1 MLFFN
6 KKKME
11 NTEVF
16 SNYTDWHSH
25 LLPGVDDGIKSFE
38 DSLTILNRYE
48 ELGVKH
54 VWLTPHIMEDIPNNT
69 QTLRQRFEELKSRYT
84 GKIQLSLAAENM
96 LDNLFEDRLERD
108 DLLPITDS
116 ADHLLVERSY
126 YSSPVNFWDILER
139 IQHKGY
145 HVILAHPERYRY
157 MDNNDYEQLKE
168 MHVKLQ
174 LNIPSLIGFYGY
186 EAKKKSEW
194 LIKRGYYD
202 LTGYDLHSPRALQ
215 FILKGEISKKS
226 LKALS
231 SLTMN

>member
-1 MLFFN
+1 
-6 KKKME
+6 
-11 NTEVF
+11 
-16 SNYTDWHSH
+16 
-25 LLPGVDDGIKSFE
+25 
-38 DSLTILNRYE
+38 
-48 ELGVKH
+48 
-54 VWLTPHIMEDIPNNT
+54 
-69 QTLRQRFEELKSRYT
+69 
-84 GKIQLSLAAENM
+84 
-96 LDNLFEDRLERD
+96 
-108 DLLPITDS
+108 
-116 ADHLLVERSY
+116 
-126 YSSPVNFWDILER
+126 
-139 IQHKGY
+139 
-145 HVILAHPERYRY
+145 

-202 LTGYDLHSPRALQ
+202 ITGYDLHSPRALQ

>member
-1 MLFFN
+1 
-6 KKKME
+6 
-11 NTEVF
+11 
-16 SNYTDWHSH
+16 
-25 LLPGVDDGIKSFE
+25 
-38 DSLTILNRYE
+38 
-48 ELGVKH
+48 
-54 VWLTPHIMEDIPNNT
+54 MEDIPNNT

-96 LDNLFEDRLERD
+96 LDNLFEARLERA

-116 ADHLLVERSY
+116 ADHLLGETSY